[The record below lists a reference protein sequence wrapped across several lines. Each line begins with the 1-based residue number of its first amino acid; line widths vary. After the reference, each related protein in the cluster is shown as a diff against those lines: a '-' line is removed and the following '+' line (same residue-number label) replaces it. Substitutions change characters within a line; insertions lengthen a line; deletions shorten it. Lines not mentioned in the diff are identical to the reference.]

1 MAKLSKTKILH
12 TSLSLEE
19 WKSALFDH
27 VEEVES
33 FSIVAKLSA
42 GGVVV
47 RTLRAPKS
55 DLPFFGMVGDKLQIA
70 ELRYTHNLTPYQ
82 PLLTMQYT
90 PEDSGGRVEVQLTPH
105 PEMMDLGV
113 LYNIAGVILIGSTI
127 PMMSIKPQLSVIAGV
142 FGILL
147 LIYPSF
153 RARVSFDEACASA
166 TQNLERLPLGWNE
179 NQGTAQGPSQ

>member
-1 MAKLSKTKILH
+1 MSSQRQSHTLC
-12 TSLSLEE
+12 TSLSQEE
-19 WKSALFDH
+19 WKAALRAY
-27 VEEVES
+27 VEEVEA

-55 DLPFFGMVGDKLQIA
+55 KHPLFGMIAEQIQIA

-82 PLLTMQYT
+82 PIMTIQYET
-90 PEDSGGRVEVQLTPH
+90 VQNGGKVHIQLAPH

-113 LYNIAGVILIGSTI
+113 LYNIAGVVLLASTI
-127 PMMSIKPQLSVIAGV
+127 PMMSIKPQLSMISAI

-147 LIYPSF
+147 LIYPAL

-166 TQNLERLPLGWNE
+166 LAALHTLPLGWANDY
-179 NQGTAQGPSQ
+179 GTVQAPTQ

>member
-1 MAKLSKTKILH
+1 MATQTKTETLH

-19 WKSALFDH
+19 WKAALREH
-27 VEEVES
+27 VEEVED

-55 DLPFFGMVGDKLQIA
+55 DMPFFGMVGKKLQIA
-70 ELRYTHNLTPYQ
+70 ELRYTNNLTPYQ
-82 PLLTMQYT
+82 PLLTMEYT
-90 PEDSGGRVEVQLTPH
+90 PTDLGGNVEVKMEPH
-105 PEMMDLGV
+105 PEMMDLGI
-113 LYNIAGVILIGSTI
+113 LYNIAGMILIGSTI
-127 PMMSIKPQLSVIAGV
+127 PMMNIKPQLSVIAGI

-147 LIYPSF
+147 LIYPAL

-166 TQNLERLPLGWNE
+166 IKNLADLPLGWE
-179 NQGTAQGPSQ
+179 ET

>member
-1 MAKLSKTKILH
+1 MATLTKTETLH

-19 WKSALFDH
+19 WKAALRAH
-27 VEEVES
+27 VEEVEE

-55 DLPFFGMVGDKLQIA
+55 DMPFFGMVGEKLQIA
-70 ELRYTHNLTPYQ
+70 ELRYTNNLTPYQ
-82 PLLTMQYT
+82 PLLTMQY
-90 PEDSGGRVEVQLTPH
+90 SQNGAVEVVLAPH

-113 LYNIAGVILIGSTI
+113 LYNIAGIILLGSTI
-127 PMMSIKPQLSVIAGV
+127 PMMSIKPQLSLISGIFGV
-142 FGILL
+142 LL
-147 LIYPSF
+147 LIYPAI

-166 TQNLERLPLGWNE
+166 ITNLKALPLGWKE
-179 NQGTAQGPSQ
+179 AQGTEQAPSQ

>member
-1 MAKLSKTKILH
+1 MATLTKTETLH

-19 WKSALFDH
+19 WKAALCTH
-27 VEEVES
+27 VEEVEE

-55 DLPFFGMVGDKLQIA
+55 EMPFFGMVGEKLQIA
-70 ELRYTHNLTPYQ
+70 ELRYTNNLTPYQ
-82 PLLTMQYT
+82 PLLTMNYT
-90 PEDSGGRVEVQLTPH
+90 PKDSGGTVEVQLAPH

-127 PMMSIKPQLSVIAGV
+127 PMMSIKPQLSLIAGI

-147 LIYPSF
+147 LIYPAL

-166 TQNLERLPLGWNE
+166 ITNLKALPLGWE
-179 NQGTAQGPSQ
+179 EAQGTEQGPSQ